1 MRDPRLVAFAKAMR
15 REMTEP
21 ETRIWFQLRAKRFDG
36 IKFRRQNVVGD
47 YIADFYS
54 RAAMIIIEID
64 GDTHAFS
71 QGYDTVREQYFNRL
85 GFQVLRFANNDVMTN
100 LEGVMST
107 VATVLEARRTSPLP
121 TLSPEGERALAAL
134 PPPFR
139 GEGWGEGQ

>member
-21 ETRIWFQLRAKRFDG
+21 ETRVWFQLRAKRFGG

-47 YIADFYS
+47 YIADFYA
-54 RAAMIIIEID
+54 RAAMTIIEID

-71 QGYDTVREQYFNRL
+71 QDYDAVRERYFNRL

-100 LEGVMST
+100 LEGVMSAI
-107 VATVLEARRTSPLP
+107 ATAIESRDTAPLP
-121 TLSPEGERALAAL
+121 TLSPEGERAK
-134 PPPFR
+134 
-139 GEGWGEGQ
+139 

>member
-1 MRDPRLVAFAKAMR
+1 MRDPRLVAFAKSMR

-21 ETRIWFQLRAKRFDG
+21 ETRIWFQLRAKRFQG

-54 RAAMIIIEID
+54 RAAMTIVEID

-71 QGYDTVREQYFNRL
+71 QQYDAIREACFNRL

-100 LEGVMST
+100 LEGVMSVIAAALT
-107 VATVLEARRTSPLP
+107 APLP
-121 TLSPEGERALAAL
+121 THSPEGERASSAMSL
-134 PPPFR
+134 PFR
-139 GEGWGEGQ
+139 GEGQ